1 MNSHFINDIIQNRR
15 SVFPSQYNDSDVSN
29 EIIQDL
35 LNNANMAP
43 THKLT
48 QPWRFKVLQK
58 KAKNKLGDFLSELYF
73 TSTDPKFFSKFKQNK
88 IKEKCLLSSAIIVI
102 CMQRDLNS
110 SVPEWEEIASTSMAV
125 QNMWLTCTANNVG
138 RYWSS
143 PKSIEKIGNFINL
156 SIGERCLGFM
166 YLGNYNSIEN
176 TTSKRDSI
184 NSKVEW
190 IDSFDR

>member
-73 TSTDPKFFSKFKQNK
+73 ISTDPKSFSKFKQNK

-110 SVPEWEEIASTSMAV
+110 TVPEWEEIASTSMAV

-138 RYWSS
+138 CYWSS

>member
-1 MNSHFINDIIQNRR
+1 MNSDFINNIIKNRR

-29 EIIQDL
+29 EIIQNL

-43 THKLT
+43 THRLT

-58 KAKNKLGDFLSELYF
+58 KAKNKLGDFLSKLYLS
-73 TSTDPKFFSKFKQNK
+73 STEPKSFSKFKQNK
-88 IKEKCLLSSAIIVI
+88 IKEKCLLSSAIIII

-110 SVPEWEEIASTSMAV
+110 TVPEWEEIASTSMAV

-138 RYWSS
+138 CYWSS
-143 PKSIEKIGNFINL
+143 PKSIEKIGDFINL
-156 SIGERCLGFM
+156 NIGERCLGFM

-176 TTSKRDSI
+176 VSSKRDSI

>member
-1 MNSHFINDIIQNRR
+1 MNSHFINNIIQNRR

-73 TSTDPKFFSKFKQNK
+73 TSTDPKSFSKYKQNK

-138 RYWSS
+138 CYWSS

>member
-73 TSTDPKFFSKFKQNK
+73 TSTDPKSFSKYKQNK

-110 SVPEWEEIASTSMAV
+110 TVPEWEEIASTSMAV

-138 RYWSS
+138 CYWSS

>member
-1 MNSHFINDIIQNRR
+1 MNSDFINNIIKNRR

-29 EIIQDL
+29 EIIQNL

-43 THKLT
+43 THRLT

-58 KAKNKLGDFLSELYF
+58 KAKNKLGDFLSKLYLS
-73 TSTDPKFFSKFKQNK
+73 STEPKSFSKFKQNK
-88 IKEKCLLSSAIIVI
+88 IKEKCLLSSAIIII

-110 SVPEWEEIASTSMAV
+110 TVPEWEEIASTSMAV

-138 RYWSS
+138 CYWSS
-143 PKSIEKIGNFINL
+143 PKSIEKIGDFINL
-156 SIGERCLGFM
+156 NIGERCLGFM

-176 TTSKRDSI
+176 VPSKRDSI

>member
-58 KAKNKLGDFLSELYF
+58 KAKNILGDFLSELYF
-73 TSTDPKFFSKFKQNK
+73 TSTDPKSFSKYKQNK

-138 RYWSS
+138 CYWSS

>member
-15 SVFPSQYNDSDVSN
+15 SVFPYQYNGSDVSN

-73 TSTDPKFFSKFKQNK
+73 TSTDPKSFSKYKQNK

-102 CMQRDLNS
+102 CMQRDPYNT
-110 SVPEWEEIASTSMAV
+110 VPEWEEIASTSMAV
-125 QNMWLTCTANNVG
+125 QNIWLTCAANNIG
-138 RYWSS
+138 CYWSS
-143 PKSIEKIGNFINL
+143 PKSIENINNL
-156 SIGERCLGFM
+156 LVLNKGERCLGFM
-166 YLGNYNSIEN
+166 YLGHYNLKEKISFN
-176 TTSKRDSI
+176 RDSI
-184 NSKVEW
+184 NKKVKW
-190 IDSFDR
+190 FQSIDR

>member
-15 SVFPSQYNDSDVSN
+15 SVFPSQYNGSNVSN

-73 TSTDPKFFSKFKQNK
+73 TSTDPKSFSKYKQNK

-138 RYWSS
+138 CYWSS

>member
-15 SVFPSQYNDSDVSN
+15 SVFPSQYNGSNVSN

-73 TSTDPKFFSKFKQNK
+73 ISTDPKSFSKFKQNK

-138 RYWSS
+138 CYWSS

>member
-58 KAKNKLGDFLSELYF
+58 KAKNILGDFLSELYF
-73 TSTDPKFFSKFKQNK
+73 TSTDPKSFSKYKQNK

-138 RYWSS
+138 CYWSS

-156 SIGERCLGFM
+156 SIGERCLVFM

>member
-1 MNSHFINDIIQNRR
+1 MNSDFINNIIKNRR

-29 EIIQDL
+29 EIIQNL

-43 THKLT
+43 THRLT

-58 KAKNKLGDFLSELYF
+58 KAKNKLGDFLSKLYF
-73 TSTDPKFFSKFKQNK
+73 SSTEPKSFSKFKQNK
-88 IKEKCLLSSAIIVI
+88 IKEKCLLSSAIIII

-110 SVPEWEEIASTSMAV
+110 TVPEWEEIASTSMAV

-138 RYWSS
+138 CYWSS
-143 PKSIEKIGNFINL
+143 PKSIEKIGDFINL
-156 SIGERCLGFM
+156 NIGERCLGFM

-176 TTSKRDSI
+176 VPSKRDSI

>member
-15 SVFPSQYNDSDVSN
+15 SVFPYQYNGSDVSN

-73 TSTDPKFFSKFKQNK
+73 TSTDPKSFSKYKQNK

-138 RYWSS
+138 CYWSS